1 MKDRIRQIMESQ
13 NMTQQLFAD
22 YIGQSPA
29 TLSSIF
35 NGRTRPTLNIVEA
48 IKKKIPNISTDW
60 LMFGSGEMY
69 LPDQNP
75 ENGSQEMSDQG
86 SDGTSMTQNLMFD
99 FDPSASPTP
108 QNGPSSTQNINSVR
122 NTRPEIQQTEV
133 KFIDKPQR
141 KIVEIRV
148 FYDDQT
154 FDTFEPKKK

>member
-1 MKDRIRQIMESQ
+1 
-13 NMTQQLFAD
+13 
-22 YIGQSPA
+22 
-29 TLSSIF
+29 
-35 NGRTRPTLNIVEA
+35 VEA

-75 ENGSQEMSDQG
+75 ENGVQEKVDHG
-86 SDGTSMTQNLMFD
+86 SDGTLMNPNPMFD
-99 FDPSASPTP
+99 FESSPALTP
-108 QNGPSSTQNINSVR
+108 QNGPSSMPKINSVR
-122 NTRPEIQQTEV
+122 NTRPEIERTEV
-133 KFIDKPQR
+133 KFIDKHQR

>member
-1 MKDRIRQIMESQ
+1 MKDRIRQIMESKQ
-13 NMTQQLFAD
+13 MTQVVFAN
-22 YIGQSPA
+22 YIGKSPA

-35 NGRTRPTLNIVEA
+35 TGRTRPTIDVIEA

-75 ENGSQEMSDQG
+75 ENASQEMVDQG
-86 SDGTSMTQNLMFD
+86 SDGTPMNPNPMFD
-99 FDPSASPTP
+99 FEPSPAFTP
-108 QNGPSSTQNINSVR
+108 QNGPSTMPKFNGVR
-122 NTRPEIQQTEV
+122 NTRPEIDYSEV

>member
-1 MKDRIRQIMESQ
+1 
-13 NMTQQLFAD
+13 MTQVVFAN
-22 YIGQSPA
+22 YIGKSPA

-35 NGRTRPTLNIVEA
+35 TGRTRPTIDVIEA

-75 ENGSQEMSDQG
+75 GNDPQEMPDQG
-86 SDGTSMTQNLMFD
+86 SGGTPMNQNLMFD
-99 FDPSASPTP
+99 FESSSAPTP
-108 QNGPSSTQNINSVR
+108 QNTPSPSQNFNSVR
-122 NTRPEIQQTEV
+122 NTRPEIERTEV

-141 KIVEIRV
+141 RVKEIRV

-154 FDTFEPKKK
+154 WETFVSEKK